1 MQADDLWTVS
11 ELASEFDLTPQALRF
26 YEQKGLL
33 NPRRVGSMRAYD
45 HRDRARLTLVRK
57 FQRLGFTLDDI
68 REYLALY
75 RSGHPNLEQYR
86 DGLVKIRRR
95 LEELETLRRDVDET
109 MKELRALEQ
118 DALDRIARVEDRAT
132 LLEKSRR

>member
-1 MQADDLWTVS
+1 MDSSNLWTVS

-33 NPRRVGSMRAYD
+33 SPRRVGSTRAYD

-57 FQRLGFTLDDI
+57 FQRLGFTLDEI
-68 REYLALY
+68 GEYLALY
-75 RSGHPNLEQYR
+75 RSGQPNAQQYR

-95 LEELETLRRDVDET
+95 LGELEALRRDVNET
-109 MKELRALEQ
+109 IKELKELER
-118 DALDRIARVEDRAT
+118 DALDRLAGEDPRT
-132 LLEKSRR
+132 KTTDRSR